1 MCPTLG
7 SCSLDDIL
15 AAKNPNQMLTFQL
28 YVNQNRK
35 LTEELVRKAE
45 KGGCKALCITV
56 DAPGFGIILYFKY
69 YKYQNRN
76 SRIY

>member
-7 SCSLDDIL
+7 SCSLDEML
-15 AAKNPNQMLTFQL
+15 FAKQAEQTLFFQL

-45 KGGCKALCITV
+45 RGGCKALCITV
-56 DAPGFGIILYFKY
+56 DAPGFGVIVFLFLLLYNY
-69 YKYQNRN
+69 
-76 SRIY
+76 